1 MLALHSMWLVLH
13 LPTSTKSFV
22 TCLQDGHCLACVQV
36 GNISASV
43 FNTGQ
48 EEHSLPVI
56 MKRLQNITIKRSRG
70 TFNKLSI
77 INKTKALIASKK
89 KVKADETKTDAITP
103 GGTTPDILPGADGK
117 ISLRRTPQPG
127 TSAKLCRLS

>member
-1 MLALHSMWLVLH
+1 MIIACKAYTVG
-13 LPTSTKSFV
+13 
-22 TCLQDGHCLACVQV
+22 TCLQV

-48 EEHSLPVI
+48 DQHSLPVI

-77 INKTKALIASKK
+77 INKTKALVASKK
-89 KVKADETKTDAITP
+89 KLKADQLKTDVITP
-103 GGTTPDILPGADGK
+103 GINDADILPGADGK
-117 ISLRRTPQPG
+117 
-127 TSAKLCRLS
+127 TSF